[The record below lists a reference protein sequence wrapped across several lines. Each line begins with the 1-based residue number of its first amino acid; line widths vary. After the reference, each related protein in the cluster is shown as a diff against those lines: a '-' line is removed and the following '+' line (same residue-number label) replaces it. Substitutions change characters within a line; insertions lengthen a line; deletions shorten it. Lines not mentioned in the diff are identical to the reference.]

1 MKKVLFLIGSL
12 QGGGAEKVLID
23 TVNCLDPEKYE
34 ITIQTLF
41 DDGVHKE
48 RLSDK
53 VRYKTIVKNKFAL
66 IKKVIGKL
74 LFFYLPSNAVYNFFI
89 KDSYDYEIAFL
100 EGLPTKLISRS
111 TERNSKKI
119 AWVHTDLKDNP
130 DSYRAFG
137 SPQKEQAA
145 YECFDKVFC
154 VSKAVEAAFVDKYAP
169 KKPKVGTLY
178 NILDDEAIIAASK
191 ENVILPTELKP
202 CLISVGRLTQQKG
215 YDRLLR
221 IHKRLIDEGLMH
233 SLLIIGEGELR
244 AEFEKYIDENDLS
257 NSVYLLGFQKNPY
270 KYISKADAFVCSSY
284 AEGFSMVVTESVL
297 CGTPVISTDVSGI
310 REPEEAPRC
319 SMIVENNEESLY
331 RALSEVI
338 MNPARLE
345 EYRKS
350 LWINQAWFTKANL
363 LAVFEETV
371 FEG

>member
-53 VRYKTIVKNKFAL
+53 VRYKTIVKTKFAL

-145 YECFDKVFC
+145 YECFDKVLC

-221 IHKRLIDEGLMH
+221 IHKRLMEEGLTH

-244 AEFEKYIDENDLS
+244 AEFEKYIEENDLS
-257 NSVYLLGFQKNPY
+257 RSVFLLGFQKNPY

-284 AEGFSMVVTESVL
+284 AEGFSTVITEAVL
-297 CGTPVISTDVSGI
+297 CGTPVIATDVAGN

-319 SMIVENNEESLY
+319 SVLASNNETTLY
-331 RALSEVI
+331 EALQDIV
-338 MNPARLE
+338 MNPEILKKYKQE
-345 EYRKS
+345 LNETQTFWRK
-350 LWINQAWFTKANL
+350 KKL
-363 LAVFEETV
+363 LDTFEKYVF
-371 FEG
+371 

>member
-34 ITIQTLF
+34 ITVQTLF

-53 VRYKTIVKNKFAL
+53 VRYKTIVKTKFTF
-66 IKKVIGKL
+66 IKKVFGKL
-74 LFFYLPSNAVYNFFI
+74 LFFYLPTNAVYNFFI

-111 TERNSKKI
+111 TEKKSQKI
-119 AWVHTDLKDNP
+119 AWVHTDLQDNP

-145 YECFDKVFC
+145 YECFDNVFC
-154 VSKAVEAAFVDKYAP
+154 VSKAVENAFIDKYVLE
-169 KKPKVGTLY
+169 KPKVGTLY
-178 NILDDEAIIAASK
+178 NILDDEAIIEASK
-191 ENVILPTELKP
+191 ENVILPTGLRP

-221 IHKRLIDEGLMH
+221 IHKRLVEEGLMH
-233 SLLIIGEGELR
+233 SLLIVGDGELR
-244 AEFEKYIDENDLS
+244 AEFEKYIDENGLC
-257 NSVYLLGFQKNPY
+257 NSAFLIGFQKNPY
-270 KYISKADAFVCSSY
+270 QYISKADAFVCSSY
-284 AEGFSMVVTESVL
+284 AEGFSTVITEAVL
-297 CGTPVISTDVSGI
+297 CGTPVIATDVAGN

-319 SMIVENNEESLY
+319 SMIAENNEESLY
-331 RALSEVI
+331 RALSELI

-350 LWINQAWFTKANL
+350 LWINQAWFTKTNL

>member
-1 MKKVLFLIGSL
+1 MKKVFFLIGSL

-34 ITIQTLF
+34 ITVQTLF

-53 VRYKTIVKNKFAL
+53 VRYKTIVKTKFAL
-66 IKKVIGKL
+66 IKKAFGKL
-74 LFFYLPSNAVYNFFI
+74 LFFYLPTSAVYDFFI

-100 EGLPTKLISRS
+100 EGLPTKLISKS

-154 VSKAVEAAFVDKYAP
+154 VSKAVEATFVEKYAP
-169 KKPKVGTLY
+169 EKPKVGTQY
-178 NILDDEAIIAASK
+178 NILDDGAILEASK
-191 ENVILPTELKP
+191 ENVILPTELRP

-221 IHKRLIDEGLMH
+221 IHKRLMEEGLMH

-244 AEFEKYIDENDLS
+244 AEFEKYIEENDLS
-257 NSVYLLGFQKNPY
+257 KSAFLLGFQKNPY

-284 AEGFSMVVTESVL
+284 AEGFSTVVTESVL
-297 CGTPVISTDVSGI
+297 CGTPVIATDVSGN
-310 REPEEAPRC
+310 REPQEAPRC
-319 SMIVENNEESLY
+319 SVIVENNEEALY
-331 RALSEVI
+331 GALYEVI

-350 LWINQAWFTKANL
+350 LWIKQAWVSKMNL
-363 LAVFEETV
+363 LVAFEKSV